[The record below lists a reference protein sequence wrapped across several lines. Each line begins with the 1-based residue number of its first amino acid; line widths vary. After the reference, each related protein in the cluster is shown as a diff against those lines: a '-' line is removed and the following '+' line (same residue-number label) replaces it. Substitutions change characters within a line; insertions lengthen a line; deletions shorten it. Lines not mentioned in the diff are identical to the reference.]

1 MNKKVKKEKPT
12 EIEKE
17 LTPQEET
24 SEIEKAAN
32 TTAPAPEQDNVQ
44 VAVEKAPE
52 EKSIPDTPVQ
62 PIEQISTEPVE
73 PLSNLP
79 KAEVTPEET
88 AKKITEE
95 NLAKEKLLDRQL
107 ELLWGNGRKQLLS
120 EPSYAKPNSK

>member
-24 SEIEKAAN
+24 SEIEEAAD
-32 TTAPAPEQDNVQ
+32 TTALEQDDVQ
-44 VAVEKAPE
+44 AAVEKAPE